1 MPVQVIKAT
10 KTQVSNQ
17 RGSMVTEK
25 LRTCCYCR
33 VSTDS
38 DAQEVSYEGQIKHF
52 TDYINAHPDMELS
65 GVYADE
71 GISGTGLKNRTQFN
85 KMIADCEAGLHDL
98 VLVKSISRWAR
109 NTVISLETIRKLKE
123 LGIPIIFQKEG
134 INTMD
139 ASGEILITIL
149 SSLAQQESDSISK
162 NVRLGIQYLFQQGK
176 PHLNTV
182 NFLGLTKGK
191 DQHELVIVPEEA
203 ALVRR
208 IYREFLEGYSP
219 GMIAGRLTADKIKT
233 PAGKDTWYQSTVD
246 SILKNEKYCGDLLM
260 QKWYVADFLN
270 HKIVKNE
277 GALPQ
282 YFVEDHHEPI
292 IPKDVFYQV
301 QGEIQR
307 RSLLKYDPGKIR
319 FGSANALQGRLVCGL
334 CGRTLKE
341 YKSPAETTWRC
352 RKRAYTKQSITKEV
366 EPGCPCRIVP
376 EKEVKLAIIK
386 AFNALAWRRDELV
399 RMQGAIWDGE
409 IKRIDEQIENVQEQQ
424 RRLGER
430 LDGLIADAQESS
442 GNIDE
447 SSVADSGGEAEF
459 LGEELERLE
468 LEYTRLVLERAEAAN
483 REVQIRILLELVD
496 AMRREAGAKLPLY
509 PSAEGSVDDHSVDE
523 HSRGRVQSGVDD
535 HSEAEEIAA
544 CYDYDEFF
552 RRTSYVVDE
561 GMIGDD
567 GKIMSFS
574 NDMIVRY
581 LEKVVVEDWGYEVW
595 FKAGV
600 SVRVQR

>member
-10 KTQVSNQ
+10 RTQAAPTAQGGRN
-17 RGSMVTEK
+17 TEK

-38 DAQEVSYEGQIKHF
+38 EDQSTSYEGQINHF
-52 TDYINAHPDMELS
+52 TEYINAHPNMELS

-71 GISGTGLKNRTQFN
+71 GISGTALKNRVQFN

-109 NTVISLETIRKLKE
+109 NTVVSLETIRKLKE
-123 LGIPIIFQKEG
+123 LGIPILFEKEG
-134 INTMD
+134 INTME
-139 ASGEILITIL
+139 ATGEILITIL

-162 NVRLGIQYLFQQGK
+162 NVRLGIQYLMQQGK

-233 PAGKDTWYQSTVD
+233 PAGLDTWYQSTVD

-292 IPKDVFYQV
+292 IPKDVYYQV

-319 FGSANALQGRLVCGL
+319 FGSTEALKGRLFCGI
-334 CGRTLKE
+334 CGRVLKQ
-341 YKSPAETTWRC
+341 YKSPGETTWRC
-352 RKRAYTKQSITKEV
+352 RRRAYTKQSLTKEV
-366 EPGCPCRIVP
+366 EAACPCRIVR
-376 EKEVKLAIIK
+376 ERDVKAAIIK
-386 AFNALAWRRDELV
+386 AFNSLAWRQDELV

-409 IKRIDEQIENVQEQQ
+409 IKRIDEQVEAIQEQQ
-424 RRLGER
+424 KRLGER
-430 LDGLIADAQESS
+430 LDNVVLNEAEND
-442 GNIDE
+442 D
-447 SSVADSGGEAEF
+447 SSVDVHSGEAEF
-459 LGEELERLE
+459 LKSELDRLE
-468 LEYTRLVLERAEAAN
+468 MEYTRLILERAEAAN
-483 REVQIRILLELVD
+483 REIQIRILLELVD
-496 AMRREAGAKLPLY
+496 AMRREAGAKLPTDTRSSFSY
-509 PSAEGSVDDHSVDE
+509 EN
-523 HSRGRVQSGVDD
+523 GVDNHNAD
-535 HSEAEEIAA
+535 DAAA
-544 CYDYDEFF
+544 CYDYEEFF
-552 RRTSYVVDE
+552 RRTSYIDS
-561 GMIGDD
+561 GIIGDD
-567 GKIMSFS
+567 GKIMCCS
-574 NDMIVRY
+574 NDLIIRY
-581 LEKVVVEDWGYEVW
+581 LEKVVVNEDGYEVW

-600 SVRVQR
+600 SVKIPLEKLNK

>member
-1 MPVQVIKAT
+1 MPVQIIKAT
-10 KTQVSNQ
+10 RTQAAHTQARS
-17 RGSMVTEK
+17 SEK

-38 DAQEVSYEGQIKHF
+38 EDQSTSYEGQINHF
-52 TDYINAHPDMELS
+52 TEYINAHPNMVLT

-71 GISGTGLKNRTQFN
+71 GISGTALKNRVQFN

-109 NTVISLETIRKLKE
+109 NTVVSLETIRKLKE
-123 LGIPIIFQKEG
+123 LGIPILFEKEG
-134 INTMD
+134 INTME
-139 ASGEILITIL
+139 ATGEILITIL

-162 NVRLGIQYLFQQGK
+162 NVRLGIQYLMQQGK

-208 IYREFLEGYSP
+208 IYREYLEGYSP

-233 PAGKDTWYQSTVD
+233 PAGLDTWYQSTVD

-270 HKIVKNE
+270 HRLVKNE

-292 IPKDVFYQV
+292 IPKDVYYQV

-319 FGSANALQGRLVCGL
+319 FGDSNALKGRLYCGL
-334 CGRTLKE
+334 CGRVLKE

-352 RKRAYTKQSITKEV
+352 RRRAYTKQSLTKEV
-366 EPGCPCRIVP
+366 KAGCDCRIVP
-376 EKEVKLAIIK
+376 EKEVKAAIIK
-386 AFNALAWRRDELV
+386 AFNSLAWRRDELV
-399 RMQGAIWDGE
+399 RMQGGIWEGE
-409 IKRIDEQIENVQEQQ
+409 IKRIDEQIIGAQEQQ
-424 RRLGER
+424 TRLGER
-430 LDGLIADAQESS
+430 LDGLLLDVEGS
-442 GNIDE
+442 GD
-447 SSVADSGGEAEF
+447 SSVDTGEAEF
-459 LGEELERLE
+459 LRSELDRLE
-468 LEYTRLVLERAEAAN
+468 MEYTRLVLERAEAVN

-496 AMRREAGAKLPLY
+496 AMRREAGAKLPTDGR
-509 PSAEGSVDDHSVDE
+509 SSFSGEGGVDVHSVDG
-523 HSRGRVQSGVDD
+523 HIGGDSP
-535 HSEAEEIAA
+535 A

-574 NDMIVRY
+574 NDMFVRY
-581 LEKVVVEDWGYEVW
+581 LEKVVVLEDCYEVW

-600 SVRVQR
+600 SARVPV